1 MYHTFTNGTVFALF
15 RVEQSEFMEFSEVS
29 VVAFL
34 PTSLKLTCN
43 AKFKGK
49 TNVDETFN

>member
-1 MYHTFTNGTVFALF
+1 MYQTFTNRTVFALF

-34 PTSLKLTCN
+34 HASLKLN
-43 AKFKGK
+43 AKFEG
-49 TNVDETFN
+49 TNKLSISRCS